1 VLIAGPVSA
10 LQVDC
15 ETAVRCIV
23 AIDRA
28 RDTRD
33 ALNPILVEVYT
44 DAIMLATHDC
54 PAVTKWVARGRKLC
68 DTAKAAAHKVLEVCP
83 RTTGLD
89 TYGAS
94 TEAVSSATRWIDDV
108 ERDAHDHACATPQH

>member
-83 RTTGLD
+83 RTTGL
-89 TYGAS
+89 TSKGMLTIMRAQHHS
-94 TEAVSSATRWIDDV
+94 TERNHTSAVRGARPRK
-108 ERDAHDHACATPQH
+108 EL